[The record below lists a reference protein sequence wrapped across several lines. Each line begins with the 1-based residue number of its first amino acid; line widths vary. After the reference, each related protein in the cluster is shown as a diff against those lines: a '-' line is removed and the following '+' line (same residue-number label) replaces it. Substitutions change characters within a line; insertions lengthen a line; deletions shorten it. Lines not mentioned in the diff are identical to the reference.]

1 MAPQC
6 ISRSCWCSPWPL
18 LGHQAEVSWAEPP
31 VQWYRDVGQP
41 AYSSGTVEGT
51 AAPTP
56 TRSVPSCWRAWL
68 ARLRVP
74 GQLTGSCC
82 CSCKSAISV
91 GETRCLSAGQLCYT
105 VPVLPDSFSTLFQ
118 CLQTAPLLCPPV
130 PPDSFSTLYPGASR
144 QLFYTASVPPDSSS
158 TLSPGR
164 CVTLLLPVLLA
175 SARFCRGA
183 AWGVREAGWKHG
195 WRVTSQRLL

>member
-1 MAPQC
+1 MVPRRWSAC
-6 ISRSCWCSPWPL
+6 LFFRNRRGYCCTNAHTERSFML
-18 LGHQAEVSWAEPP
+18 EGLAGQAASAGP
-31 VQWYRDVGQP
+31 R
-41 AYSSGTVEGT
+41 
-51 AAPTP
+51 
-56 TRSVPSCWRAWL
+56 
-68 ARLRVP
+68 
-74 GQLTGSCC
+74 TGSCC

-144 QLFYTASVPPDSSS
+144 RLFYTVSVPPDSSS

-183 AWGVREAGWKHG
+183 GWGVREAGWKHG
-195 WRVTSQRLL
+195 